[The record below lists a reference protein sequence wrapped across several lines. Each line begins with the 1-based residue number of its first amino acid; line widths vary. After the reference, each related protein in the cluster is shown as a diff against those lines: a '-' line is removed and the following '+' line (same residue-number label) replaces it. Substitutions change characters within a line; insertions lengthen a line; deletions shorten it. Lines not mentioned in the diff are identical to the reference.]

1 MPDRAT
7 PRGFLGWGNVST
19 LGLSLDAEKKAFPGR
34 ASVAVTGEA
43 GLGYML
49 GNLEVLLR
57 EKLRITVT
65 HSSNGGFAGYGPGF
79 WGPGHDPCTPGAGP
93 DELDMSKVIGAL
105 GFHTERVSEP
115 AEVIPALR
123 RALDVN
129 KSGRPAYIEFIL
141 SSSAASTPSMA
152 SGLDG
157 AQSETMPKLSGH
169 LENAGTMCHDET
181 QRTGGTP

>member
-1 MPDRAT
+1 
-7 PRGFLGWGNVST
+7 
-19 LGLSLDAEKKAFPGR
+19 
-34 ASVAVTGEA
+34 
-43 GLGYML
+43 
-49 GNLEVLLR
+49 
-57 EKLRITVT
+57 
-65 HSSNGGFAGYGPGF
+65 
-79 WGPGHDPCTPGAGP
+79 
-93 DELDMSKVIGAL
+93 MSKVIGAL

-152 SGLDG
+152 GGLDG

>member
-1 MPDRAT
+1 
-7 PRGFLGWGNVST
+7 
-19 LGLSLDAEKKAFPGR
+19 
-34 ASVAVTGEA
+34 
-43 GLGYML
+43 
-49 GNLEVLLR
+49 
-57 EKLRITVT
+57 
-65 HSSNGGFAGYGPGF
+65 
-79 WGPGHDPCTPGAGP
+79 
-93 DELDMSKVIGAL
+93 MSKVIGAL

-129 KSGRPAYIEFIL
+129 KSGRPAYI
-141 SSSAASTPSMA
+141 AASTPSIA

-157 AQSETMPKLSGH
+157 AQSETMPKLSGR